1 MEKMEHKKV
10 NDVNRIC
17 NVLLG
22 AFKRQNLFV
31 VKNEEVDVILFFD
44 KNFLTLM

>member
-1 MEKMEHKKV
+1 MEHKKV
-10 NDVNRIC
+10 DDVKRVC

-31 VKNEEVDVILFFD
+31 VKSEEVDVILFFVKD
-44 KNFLTLM
+44 FLTLI